1 MHWQDRDPTGHGGGR
16 SGAGSVVDVLV
27 VDVVGS
33 AVPAVDVD
41 VLAVEVDVDVPGAS
55 VVDAAGGGQA
65 ESTRRTTEAR
75 VFTRGGYSSR
85 QRQAELLNDG
95 LDRC

>member
-1 MHWQDRDPTGHGGGR
+1 MHGQDNEPTGHGGGR
-16 SGAGSVVDVLV
+16 SGAGELV

-33 AVPAVDVD
+33 GEAVD
-41 VLAVEVDVDVPGAS
+41 DVDVPAAEVDVSGAS
-55 VVDAAGGGQA
+55 VVDVVGGGQA
-65 ESTRRTTEAR
+65 VSARRTTEAW

-95 LDRC
+95 LGRC